1 MTWLLLI
8 LARLFGR
15 PRYVPRQADLR
26 VQLAG
31 LESVEAFFVLLAQYI
46 ADGKPEDFN
55 DPHARWA
62 CRWLDYLTRL
72 AWRHA
77 PRAARSLA
85 PLKTIPRTL
94 TETFARLQLIGAVLL
109 APAEPPLKRNKRLR
123 RRPRLIN
130 RKPRLT
136 SAHAPRALELSG

>member
-15 PRYVPRQADLR
+15 PRFVPRRAQAC
-26 VQLAG
+26 VQTAG
-31 LESVEAFFVLLAQYI
+31 LESVEAFVVLLAHYI
-46 ADGKPEDFN
+46 ADGKPETFN
-55 DPHARWA
+55 EPHARWA

-77 PRAARSLA
+77 PRAARSLP

-94 TETFARLQLIGAVLL
+94 SETFARVQAIGAVLL
-109 APAEPPLKRNKRLR
+109 APSEPPLKRNKRPR
-123 RRPRLIN
+123 RRR
-130 RKPRLT
+130 RLT
-136 SAHAPRALELSG
+136 ASRARIASAHATRTLDLSG

>member
-15 PRYVPRQADLR
+15 PRFVPRRAQAC
-26 VQLAG
+26 VQVAG

-46 ADGKPEDFN
+46 ADGKPEEFN

-77 PRAARSLA
+77 PRTARSLP
-85 PLKTIPRTL
+85 PLKTVPRSL
-94 TETFARLQLIGAVLL
+94 TETFARLQAIGAVLL
-109 APAEPPLKRNKRLR
+109 APSEPPLKRNKRPRRR
-123 RRPRLIN
+123 RRPM
-130 RKPRLT
+130 T
-136 SAHAPRALELSG
+136 SRARHAPAHALRALELSG